1 VTIIDAD
8 TVRRLAVAVDAA
20 PSVVSRSAGRFGG
33 VAAYLPGERV
43 VGIRRTEAGRW
54 EVHVVM
60 AIDSTVSLV
69 EADVLG
75 AAQSVGLTE
84 PVDLFVVD
92 IAERQG
98 ELPPGSDQVDRLLP
112 GAAL

>member
-1 VTIIDAD
+1 
-8 TVRRLAVAVDAA
+8 
-20 PSVVSRSAGRFGG
+20 
-33 VAAYLPGERV
+33 
-43 VGIRRTEAGRW
+43 
-54 EVHVVM
+54 M

-98 ELPPGSDQVDRLLP
+98 ELPPGSDQVGRLLP
-112 GAAL
+112 GASL